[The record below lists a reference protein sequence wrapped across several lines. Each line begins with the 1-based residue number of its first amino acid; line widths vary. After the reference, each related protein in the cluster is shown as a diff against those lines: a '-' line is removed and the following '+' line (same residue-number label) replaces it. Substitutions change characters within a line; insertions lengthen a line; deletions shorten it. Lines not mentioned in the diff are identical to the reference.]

1 MSAKKSPAKKVV
13 VKVPIISP
21 EQLDKINQANA
32 ANLIK
37 KVKSGK
43 TLNGEERRI
52 LEGMAGHDT
61 ETVTT
66 SRLAEIFGINR
77 KTLAQWRKEGKS
89 VPDKVGGKEPLAEW
103 RRWFDANPDAGHF
116 DGKPSKSR
124 EELLAVKVAVE
135 IDLLEIKRD
144 KERGKL
150 IPRHEVEELL
160 VQIAMA
166 MQSYLRRYEREI
178 PALCLGLTL
187 SQSTPL
193 VKARTR
199 ELQDVLANTTTDFWN
214 EHPENETA

>member
-1 MSAKKSPAKKVV
+1 MSAKKAPAKKA
-13 VKVPIISP
+13 P
-21 EQLDKINQANA
+21 A
-32 ANLIK
+32 K
-37 KVKSGK
+37 KTGK
-43 TLNGEERRI
+43 
-52 LEGMAGHDT
+52 DT
-61 ETVTT
+61 KTVTT

-77 KTLAQWRKEGKS
+77 KTLAQWRKEGKN

-103 RRWFDANPDAGHF
+103 RRWFEANPDAGHF

-144 KERGKL
+144 RERGKL
-150 IPRHEVEELL
+150 IPRAEVEELL
-160 VQIAMA
+160 VRIAMA

-199 ELQDVLANTTTDFWN
+199 ELQDVLSNTSTDFWN
-214 EHPENETA
+214 EHPENE

>member
-1 MSAKKSPAKKVV
+1 MAATNMKPPV
-13 VKVPIISP
+13 ISP
-21 EQLDKINQANA
+21 EQLEKIHQANA

-43 TLNGEERRI
+43 TLTSEERRI

-66 SRLAEIFGINR
+66 SRLAEIFGVNR
-77 KTLAQWRKEGKS
+77 KSIAQWRKEGKN

-103 RRWFDANPDAGHF
+103 RKWFEQNPDAGHF

-144 KERGKL
+144 KEKSKL
-150 IPRHEVEELL
+150 VSRAEVEEYF
-160 VQIAMA
+160 VRMAMA
-166 MQSYLRRYEREI
+166 MQSFLRRYEREI
-178 PALCLGLTL
+178 PAICLGLSL

-193 VKARTR
+193 VKAKTR
-199 ELQDVLANTTTDFWN
+199 EMQDHLADLESEFWK
-214 EHPENETA
+214 EHPES

>member
-1 MSAKKSPAKKVV
+1 MKPPV
-13 VKVPIISP
+13 ISQD
-21 EQLDKINQANA
+21 QLEKIHQANA

-43 TLNGEERRI
+43 TLTSEERRI

-66 SRLAEIFGINR
+66 SRLAEIFGVNR
-77 KTLAQWRKEGKS
+77 KTIAQWRKEGKD

-103 RRWFDANPDAGHF
+103 RRWFEDHPDAGHF

-150 IPRHEVEELL
+150 I
-160 VQIAMA
+160 
-166 MQSYLRRYEREI
+166 EREDVRVYFVKCASSMQAFLRKFEKEI
-178 PALCLGLTL
+178 PVLCLGLPIN
-187 SQSTPL
+187 QSSPK
-193 VKARTR
+193 VKDRIR
-199 ELQDVLANTTTDFWN
+199 EMQAEWANLEGEFWADHQ
-214 EHPENETA
+214 ES

>member
-1 MSAKKSPAKKVV
+1 MSAKKSSAKKAV

-21 EQLDKINQANA
+21 EQLDKIHQANA

-43 TLNGEERRI
+43 TLTSEERRI

-66 SRLAEIFGINR
+66 SRLAEIFGVNR
-77 KTLAQWRKEGKS
+77 KTIAQWRKEGKD
-89 VPDKVGGKEPLAEW
+89 VPDKIGNKEPLAEW
-103 RRWFDANPDAGHF
+103 RRWFEANPDAGHF

-144 KERGKL
+144 KEKSKL
-150 IPRHEVEELL
+150 ISRAEVEEHFTRA
-160 VQIAMA
+160 AMA
-166 MQSYLRRYEREI
+166 MQSFLRRYEREI
-178 PALCLGLTL
+178 PALCLGLSL
-187 SQSTPL
+187 SQSTPI
-193 VKARTR
+193 VKAKTR
-199 ELQDVLANTTTDFWN
+199 EMQDHLADLNSEFWN
-214 EHPENETA
+214 DCPEQ

>member
-1 MSAKKSPAKKVV
+1 MKPPV
-13 VKVPIISP
+13 ISP
-21 EQLDKINQANA
+21 EQLEKIHQANA

-43 TLNGEERRI
+43 TLTSEERRI
-52 LEGMAGHDT
+52 LESMAGHDT

-66 SRLAEIFGINR
+66 SRLAEIFGVNR
-77 KTLAQWRKEGKS
+77 KSIAQWRKEGKN

-103 RRWFDANPDAGHF
+103 RRWFDDNPDAGHF

-150 IPRHEVEELL
+150 VPRAEVEEHF
-160 VQIAMA
+160 VRAAMGI
-166 MQSYLRRYEREI
+166 QSFLRRYEREI

-193 VKARTR
+193 VKGRTR
-199 ELQDVLANTTTDFWN
+199 ELQDLLASMESEFWKD
-214 EHPENETA
+214 HPINDQ